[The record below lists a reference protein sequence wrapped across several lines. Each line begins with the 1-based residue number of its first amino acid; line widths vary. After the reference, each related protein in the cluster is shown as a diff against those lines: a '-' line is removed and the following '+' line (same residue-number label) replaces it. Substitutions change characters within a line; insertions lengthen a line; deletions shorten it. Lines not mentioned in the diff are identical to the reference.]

1 MRCYNVTASLTSSGT
16 ASYTFAHYV
25 DKDSLDTPKRTVL
38 IDTMMMEPED
48 ILISKEP
55 KLATIAENVETLT
68 AFTYL
73 FQNLM
78 VQL

>member
-1 MRCYNVTASLTSSGT
+1 MNVTASLTSSGT
-16 ASYTFAHYV
+16 ASHMFAHYV
-25 DKDSLDTPKRTVL
+25 DKDSLDMPRRTVL
-38 IDTMMMEPED
+38 IGTMMMVYED
-48 ILISKEP
+48 ILMLKEL
-55 KLATIAENVETLT
+55 KLVTIAENVETLT